1 MACEGSDGTIIATS
15 SGLPGPAAKNKP
27 AYYTRQRKTLKGIAF
42 FDVFVLLSRNPDVV
56 GPTHDE
62 KSGVYMCRVGVRR
75 RSFRRMSIY
84 QHDEPLHIGAE
95 LIEKRCGIHAASIH
109 DARRE

>member
-1 MACEGSDGTIIATS
+1 
-15 SGLPGPAAKNKP
+15 
-27 AYYTRQRKTLKGIAF
+27 
-42 FDVFVLLSRNPDVV
+42 
-56 GPTHDE
+56 
-62 KSGVYMCRVGVRR
+62 
-75 RSFRRMSIY
+75 MSID